1 LCVPLNNF
9 LFYSNPIIQ
18 SHATK
23 PIDLHINLSA
33 ISTANTNQYFEEI
46 LNLEGINQLKFL
58 DQPSYK
64 FEFASLSK
72 VSIIDSKRHEVFKY
86 YHKDANIIMAIK
98 FVPIPSYKPNDKENE
113 TAFKRLREEIGN
125 LKPLKEH
132 PNIIDLFG
140 IGIHEGKAL
149 FCMELMDFALNQFYT
164 WFYKRNDS
172 FSEEMIAYI
181 AVSVLNALQVIFLRG
196 YFFKLLFSFVN
207 LKE

>member
-1 LCVPLNNF
+1 MCVL

-23 PIDLHINLSA
+23 PIDLHINISG
-33 ISTANTNQYFEEI
+33 ISTVNTNQYFEEI
-46 LNLEGINQLKFL
+46 SNLEGINQLTFL
-58 DQPSYK
+58 NQPSYK

-72 VSIIDSKRHEVFKY
+72 ISAIDLNRHEVFKCY
-86 YHKDANIIMAIK
+86 YEDANIIHVLAIK
-98 FVPIPSYKPNDKENE
+98 FVLIPNCKPNDKESE
-113 TAFKRLREEIGN
+113 RAFERLREEISN
-125 LKPLKEH
+125 LKLLKEH
-132 PNIIDLFG
+132 PNIVDLFG
-140 IGIHEGKAL
+140 IGIHEGRAL

-196 YFFKLLFSFVN
+196 YFFKILFSFVN